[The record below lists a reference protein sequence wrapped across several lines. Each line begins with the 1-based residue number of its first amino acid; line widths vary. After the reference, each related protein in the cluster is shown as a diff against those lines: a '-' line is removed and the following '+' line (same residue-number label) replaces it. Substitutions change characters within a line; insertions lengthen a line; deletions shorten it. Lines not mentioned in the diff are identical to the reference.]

1 MAGRADRYPSLGSKL
16 QARAQ
21 PLQHKAHPSLWA
33 LGTGT
38 AWGLALYDSS
48 PAGPVLY

>member
-1 MAGRADRYPSLGSKL
+1 MGGRADGYPSLGSKL

-21 PLQHKAHPSLWA
+21 PLQHKAHPSLRA
-33 LGTGT
+33 VCAGT
-38 AWGLALYDSS
+38 AWGLALYESC